1 MFEGFLKYIG
11 RAYEPHY
18 LHKSEENKTE
28 FQEEWKWEQWEPWY
42 AVCTM

>member
-28 FQEEWKWEQWEPWY
+28 FQEEWK
-42 AVCTM
+42 